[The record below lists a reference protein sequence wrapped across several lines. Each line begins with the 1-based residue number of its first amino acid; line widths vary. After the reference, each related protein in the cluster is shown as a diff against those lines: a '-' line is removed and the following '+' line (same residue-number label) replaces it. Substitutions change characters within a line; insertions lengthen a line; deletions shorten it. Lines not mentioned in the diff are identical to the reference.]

1 MPSRTQAGAAL
12 VDRLAATIQARVLA
26 GEFPS
31 GSRLRQESLASEFG
45 VSRTPVREALRK
57 LQAGGLVQLE
67 PNRGAVVRGP
77 SAREVREAYEVRAEL
92 EGLAAA
98 LASGRM
104 RDEELYRLRAAQEL
118 FHDSSARLRVWKERA
133 GDGPPPTRAHEEW
146 IRGNDMFHLVIL
158 EAAGNNRLA
167 LMLADLH
174 QSFPRDLTW
183 IVLGESSHLLDENV
197 AQHASV
203 LDAIEQ
209 RDAEEARRRMVD
221 HVLSAGELVVRRFE
235 ERAA

>member
-1 MPSRTQAGAAL
+1 MARTEEDAAL
-12 VDRLAATIQARVLA
+12 VDRLAATIQARVLS
-26 GEFPS
+26 GEFAS
-31 GSRLRQESLASEFG
+31 GSRLRQESLATEFG

-57 LQAGGLVQLE
+57 LQAAGIVQLE
-67 PNRGAVVRGP
+67 PRRGARVRGP

-98 LASGRM
+98 LAAGRM
-104 RDEELYRLRAAQEL
+104 RDEELHRLHAAQEMFNVSSGRLRA
-118 FHDSSARLRVWKERA
+118 WKERGA
-133 GDGPPPTRAHEEW
+133 ADEPPPAQAHDEW
-146 IRGNDMFHLVIL
+146 IRGNDLFHLMIL

-167 LMLADLH
+167 AMLADLH

-183 IVLGESSHLLDENV
+183 IVLSESSHLLDENV
-197 AQHASV
+197 MQHGAI
-203 LDAIEQ
+203 LDAIER